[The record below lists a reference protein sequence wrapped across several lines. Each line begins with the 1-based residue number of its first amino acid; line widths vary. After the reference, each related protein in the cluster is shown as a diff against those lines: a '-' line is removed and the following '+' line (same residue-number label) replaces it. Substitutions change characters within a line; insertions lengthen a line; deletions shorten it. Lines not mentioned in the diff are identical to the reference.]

1 MGEIIM
7 ARTKGTLKLGNNMEP
22 RVDAPLDS
30 RELVELKADLT
41 NPDSFPYFYIGMQ
54 TYVKEENKRYTLIG
68 DDPTNI
74 TNWRVESSGGG
85 GSSIQAALEA
95 TETVGGIEAGT
106 SYAAGEDVEKV
117 LRDLLN
123 PLKNPSFT
131 PPSASLAITTGSS
144 LQERGSTAAIT
155 FTLTLNQGKIEPP
168 YGTSGKRSGPATEY
182 SLNSSTP
189 QSGNIF
195 NVTDVDESNAT
206 FQGTVYY
213 AEGEQPKD
221 SHGQN
226 FETPLIAGS
235 VNSNTINIEFVDA
248 IWSNAAD
255 ITTIAKEPLIS
266 KTAKSKQFVFP
277 PCTAANPEVFDM
289 PASWNVQKIEVL
301 SELSGKF
308 EDCSSEFPYTATT
321 HPDASGANVNYN
333 RYTDN
338 RGYASGSRTI
348 KVTWS

>member
-1 MGEIIM
+1 M
-7 ARTKGTLKLGNNMEP
+7 ARKKGTLNMGNNLEAL
-22 RVDAPLDS
+22 VDAPLDP
-30 RELVELKADLT
+30 REVVPLKADLT
-41 NPDSFPYFYIGMQ
+41 DPDSFPYFYLGMQ
-54 TYVKEENKRYTLIG
+54 VFVTEEMKRYTLVG

-74 TNWRVESSGGG
+74 ASWKVESLGGG
-85 GSSIQAALEA
+85 GSDIQAALEV
-95 TETVGGIEAGT
+95 TENVGGIPAG
-106 SYAAGEDVEKV
+106 SLYAAGEEVEKI

-123 PLKNPSFT
+123 PLKNPAFT

-144 LQERGSTAAIT
+144 LQEKGATAAIT
-155 FTLTLNQGKIEPP
+155 FTLSLNRGKIDPP
-168 YGTSGKRSGPATEY
+168 YGTSGYRSGAATEY

-189 QSGNIF
+189 QSGNVF
-195 NVTDVDESNAT
+195 NVTDVSETNAT
-206 FQGTVYY
+206 FQGTIYY
-213 AEGEQPKD
+213 GEGEQPKD

-226 FETPLIAGS
+226 YENPLVAGS
-235 VNSNTINIEFVDA
+235 VNSNTISIEFVDA

-266 KTAKSKQFVFP
+266 KSAKSKQFVFP
-277 PCTAANPEVFDM
+277 PCTKVNPEVFDI
-289 PASWNVQKIEVL
+289 PESWNVSKVEVL

-308 EDCSSEFPYTATT
+308 EDCTSEFTPTTATT
-321 HPDASGANVNYN
+321 HNDAAGNPVNYK